1 MAKNSMKIGTI
12 KYTWLLFSSIGSVHS
27 ISGPYILVSSFLKPM
42 RDPESILHL
51 HEAKLCWVST
61 IVWQL
66 SALQSSKKL
75 MHIVWLLTK
84 VERSG
89 DILATISWLAEN
101 VTELL

>member
-1 MAKNSMKIGTI
+1 MSRP
-12 KYTWLLFSSIGSVHS
+12 W
-27 ISGPYILVSSFLKPM
+27 ILVSSFLSPM

-51 HEAKLCWVST
+51 HETMLWWASI

-66 SALQSSKKL
+66 SALHSSEKL
-75 MHIVWLLTK
+75 MHTVWLLTK

-89 DILATISWLAEN
+89 DILATIPWLAAN